1 MKLASD
7 KSLVISAITL
17 SVMLLATRCEAA
29 QFVYKGVYPVDAV
42 FTNLCENCFLK
53 LPPEYLQ
60 SNITLSVNTDNVK
73 QLERALVDASAAV
86 GWELKKTRDGW
97 RAQPVQNDGNLVY
110 ISCMTSEPVNVPRYL
125 YGFAMR
131 SDSIKCAARDS
142 TRRHVDSLEAVQ
154 KRRADSLAALPP
166 LEYRHYELRYYS
178 YSQSFADR
186 MGVGWP
192 STWALGNL
200 HDKLEIFDDWTLEA
214 TATNDTAFTNRRLL
228 FSLDST
234 LSVDW
239 GSEEQTLKQTFVN
252 DGVTTQDYE
261 WRKYGLIVT
270 IQRDGRR
277 TRMQYTFRDKASG
290 VSLLQGSAI
299 GGEQDTIRMQGTYTA
314 KRTFTRGIPFLS
326 ALPVVGYLFGTEETA
341 TEQRAFELYL
351 VPVTDDYRRGQ
362 YSRPPRKDNT
372 PTWTHYGETTQE

>member
-1 MKLASD
+1 MKNADD
-7 KSLVISAITL
+7 KSLVICIITL
-17 SVMLLATRCEAA
+17 SIMLLALRCEAA

-42 FTNLCENCFLK
+42 FTTLCENCFLK

-60 SNITLSVNTDNVK
+60 SNITLSVNTDKVK
-73 QLERALVDASAAV
+73 ELERALVDASAAV

-97 RAQPVQNDGNLVY
+97 RAEPVQNDGNLVY

-125 YGFAMR
+125 YGFAVR

-142 TRRHVDSLEAVQ
+142 TRRH
-154 KRRADSLAALPP
+154 ADSLQALQKHVSDSIAALPP
-166 LEYRHYELRYYS
+166 LDYRHYELRYYS
-178 YSQSFADR
+178 YSQSFADK

-200 HDKLEIFDDWTLEA
+200 HDKLQVFDDWTLEA

-228 FSLDST
+228 FSLDSA

-252 DGVTTQDYE
+252 DGVTTTDYE

-277 TRMQYTFRDKASG
+277 TRMQYTFRDKSSG
-290 VSLLQGSAI
+290 ISLLQGSAI
-299 GGEQDTIRMQGTYTA
+299 GGEADTIRMQGTYTS
-314 KRTFTRGIPFLS
+314 KNTYTRGIPFLS
-326 ALPVVGYLFGTEETA
+326 RLPVIGYLFGIDETT

-351 VPVTDDYRRGQ
+351 VPVTDEYKRGQ
-362 YSRPPRKDNT
+362 LSRNPKKDNT
-372 PTWTHYGETTQE
+372 PTWTHYGGN

>member
-1 MKLASD
+1 MKFAND
-7 KSLVISAITL
+7 KLLVISVITF

-29 QFVYKGVYPVDAV
+29 QFVYKGVYPVEAV

-73 QLERALVDASAAV
+73 QLERALVEASAAV
-86 GWELKKTRDGW
+86 GWDLKKTRDGW
-97 RAQPVQNDGNLVY
+97 RAEPVQNDGNLVY

-125 YGFAMR
+125 YGFAVR
-131 SDSIKCAARDS
+131 SDSMKCAARDS
-142 TRRHVDSLEAVQ
+142 VRHYTDSVEAVRVH
-154 KRRADSLAALPP
+154 KADSIAALPP
-166 LEYRHYELRYYS
+166 LDYRHYELRYYS
-178 YSQSFADR
+178 YSQTFADK
-186 MGVGWP
+186 MGVKWP

-252 DGVTTQDYE
+252 DGVTTSDYE
-261 WRKYGLIVT
+261 WRKYGLIV
-270 IQRDGRR
+270 QVKRDGRR
-277 TRMQYTFRDKASG
+277 TSMQYTFRDKSSG

-299 GGEQDTIRMQGTYTA
+299 GGEADTIRMQGTYTA
-314 KRTFTRGIPFLS
+314 KRIVTRGIPFLS
-326 ALPVVGYLFGTEETA
+326 SLPVVGYLFGTDEA
-341 TEQRAFELYL
+341 QTEQRAFELYL
-351 VPVTDDYRRGQ
+351 VPVTDEQKRGQ
-362 YSRPPRKDNT
+362 MSREPSRQPHT
-372 PTWTHYGETTQE
+372 PTWTTIGGN